1 MFHTIEEAIESL
13 KAGEVIIVVDDEN
26 RENEG
31 DFLILGEHATPKNI
45 NFMATYGRGL
55 ICTPISQ
62 RIADKL
68 QLQSM
73 VQTNTDVHQT
83 AFTVSID
90 FKTTT
95 TGISAFERSDT
106 MLALLDETV
115 QPQDFRRPGHVFPLL
130 AKDGGVLERRG
141 HTEAAV
147 DLAKL
152 CGSAQVGVICEI
164 MNEDGTMARV
174 PDLWEIAKTF
184 QLKFIT
190 IDALALHINQLRCG
204 VIASKF

>member
-1 MFHTIEEAIESL
+1 MFHAIEEALEAL

-31 DFLILGEHATPKNI
+31 DFLVLGEHATPKNI

-62 RIADKL
+62 SIADKL
-68 QLQSM
+68 QLRPM

-90 FKTTT
+90 YKTTT

-106 MLALLDETV
+106 MLALLDENV
-115 QPQDFRRPGHVFPLL
+115 QAEDFRSPGHVFPLL

-184 QLKFIT
+184 NLKFIT
-190 IDALALHINQLRCG
+190 IDALALHLNKNY
-204 VIASKF
+204 VPA

>member
-1 MFHTIEEAIESL
+1 MFHAIEEALEAL

-31 DFLILGEHATPKNI
+31 DFLVLGEHATPKNI
-45 NFMATYGRGL
+45 NFMATHGRGL

-62 RIADKL
+62 SIADKIEL
-68 QLQSM
+68 QPMIQI
-73 VQTNTDVHQT
+73 NTDVHQT

-90 FKTTT
+90 YKTTT

-106 MLALLDETV
+106 MLAMLDENV
-115 QPQDFRRPGHVFPLL
+115 RAEDFRSPGHVFPLL

-184 QLKFIT
+184 NLKFIT
-190 IDALALHINQLRCG
+190 IDALALHLNKNY
-204 VIASKF
+204 VSA

>member
-1 MFHTIEEAIESL
+1 MFHTIEEALEAL
-13 KAGEVIIVVDDEN
+13 KKGEVIIVSDDEN

-31 DFLILGEHATPKNI
+31 DFVVLGEHATPENI

-62 RIADKL
+62 KIADRL
-68 QLQSM
+68 QLAPM
-73 VQTNTDVHQT
+73 VQTNTDAHQT

-90 FKTTT
+90 YKTTT

-106 MLALLDETV
+106 MLALLQEDT
-115 QPQDFRRPGHVFPLL
+115 QPEDFRRPGHVFPLL

-141 HTEAAV
+141 HTEAAI

-152 CGSAQVGVICEI
+152 CDSPQVGVICEI
-164 MNEDGTMARV
+164 MSEDGTMARV
-174 PDLWEIAKTF
+174 QELHEIAEKF
-184 QLKFIT
+184 HLKFIT
-190 IDALALHINQLRCG
+190 IDALAKHL
-204 VIASKF
+204 SKQHELV